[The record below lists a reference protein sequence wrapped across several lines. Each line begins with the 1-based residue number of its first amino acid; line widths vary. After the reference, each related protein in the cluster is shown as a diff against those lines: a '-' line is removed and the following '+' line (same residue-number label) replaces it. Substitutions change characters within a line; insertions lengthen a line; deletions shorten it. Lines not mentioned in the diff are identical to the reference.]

1 MWQMNAAP
9 KARRCLADLRRLGP
23 RGRLLLKH
31 RDEVL
36 AVAAR
41 HRASNVRVFG
51 SVARGEDTEASDI
64 DLLVEIDRPTL
75 IDLIAINQD
84 LGDILGS
91 VDVATPSVL
100 KPRVRVQALDQ
111 AIAL

>member
-1 MWQMNAAP
+1 MVTTP
-9 KARRCLADLRRLGP
+9 GARRCLADLRRLGP
-23 RGRLLLKH
+23 RGRLLLER

-51 SVARGEDTEASDI
+51 SVARGEDTEGSDI
-64 DLLVEIDRPTL
+64 DLLVEIERPTL

-84 LGDILGS
+84 LEDILGS
-91 VDVATPSVL
+91 VDVATSGVL
-100 KPRVRVQALDQ
+100 KPRVRVRALDE

>member
-1 MWQMNAAP
+1 MSTIS
-9 KARRCLADLRRLGP
+9 RRERFAELSQPLGP
-23 RGRLLLKH
+23 RGRMLLQH

-41 HRASNVRVFG
+41 HRATDVRVFG

-64 DLLVEIDRPTL
+64 DLLVDIERPTL

-84 LGDILGS
+84 LTDVLGK
-91 VDVATPSVL
+91 VDVATPKVL
-100 KPRVRVQALDQ
+100 KPHIRRRVLEEAVAL
-111 AIAL
+111 